1 MKKTPMT
8 KNSPYK
14 LSKNVLKGKTILIT
28 GAGDGIGRS
37 AAISYASQ
45 GATVILLG
53 KTKAKLEKVYD
64 EIEQHGYPAPSISLM
79 DLLLADANDYP
90 ELIDN
95 LIKEFNQLDGLLLN
109 AAILGDRS
117 PIEQYDVQ
125 KWVETIHINLT
136 SQFILVK
143 TLLPAL
149 KKSDNASVVFTSSGV
164 GKTGKA
170 FWGAY
175 SVSKFGVEGLCQI
188 LAEEFD
194 NDSTI
199 RFNCINPGAIR
210 TKMRKSAYPLEN
222 PEDLLA
228 PEEVMEK
235 YLWLMSEASKN
246 ISGKSFDCQQ

>member
-1 MKKTPMT
+1 MSSGLN
-8 KNSPYK
+8 KNC
-14 LSKNVLKGKTILIT
+14 LTDKTILIT
-28 GAGDGIGRS
+28 GAGSGIGKA
-37 AAISYASQ
+37 AAITYASH

-53 KTKAKLEKVYD
+53 KISSKLEKVYD
-64 EIEQHGYPAPSISLM
+64 EIEKLDCPAPSISLM
-79 DLLLADANDYP
+79 DLLIADANDYQ

-194 NDSTI
+194 NDSSV
-199 RFNCINPGAIR
+199 RFNCINPGAVR
-210 TKMRKSAYPLEN
+210 TKMRKEAYPLEN
-222 PEDLLA
+222 PDDL
-228 PEEVMEK
+228 PTPDMIMEK
-235 YLWLMSEASKN
+235 YLWLMSDASKN

>member
-1 MKKTPMT
+1 MVSGLN
-8 KNSPYK
+8 KNSLANK
-14 LSKNVLKGKTILIT
+14 TVLVT
-28 GAGDGIGRS
+28 GAGSGIGKT
-37 AAISYASQ
+37 AAVTYASH

-53 KTKAKLEKVYD
+53 KTSSKLEKVYD
-64 EIEQHGYPAPSISLM
+64 EIEKLDCPAPSISLM
-79 DLLLADANDYP
+79 DLLIADANDYQ

-95 LIKEFNQLDGLLLN
+95 LLTEFNQLDGLLLN
-109 AAILGDRS
+109 AGVLGDRS

-149 KKSDNASVVFTSSGV
+149 KKSDNASVIFTSSGV

-194 NDSTI
+194 NDGSI
-199 RFNCINPGAIR
+199 RFNCINPGAVR
-210 TKMRKSAYPLEN
+210 TKMRKEAYPLEN
-222 PEDLLA
+222 PEDLPA

>member
-79 DLLLADANDYP
+79 DLLLADANDYQ

-95 LIKEFNQLDGLLLN
+95 LIKEFNKLDGLLLN

-117 PIEQYDVQ
+117 PIEQG
-125 KWVETIHINLT
+125 
-136 SQFILVK
+136 K

-149 KKSDNASVVFTSSGV
+149 KKSGNASVIFTSSGV
-164 GKTGKA
+164 GKIGKA

-194 NDSTI
+194 NDSSI
-199 RFNCINPGAIR
+199 RFNCINPGAVR
-210 TKMRKSAYPLEN
+210 TKMRKEAYPLEN
-222 PEDLLA
+222 PEDLPA

-246 ISGKSFDCQQ
+246 ISGKSFDCQ

>member
-1 MKKTPMT
+1 MSSGLN
-8 KNSPYK
+8 KNC
-14 LSKNVLKGKTILIT
+14 LTDKTILIT
-28 GAGDGIGRS
+28 GAGSGIGKA
-37 AAISYASQ
+37 AAITYASH

-53 KTKAKLEKVYD
+53 KTSSKLEKVYD
-64 EIEQHGYPAPSISLM
+64 EIEKLDCPAPSISLM
-79 DLLLADANDYP
+79 DLLIADASDYQ

-95 LIKEFNQLDGLLLN
+95 LLAEFNQLDGLLLN

-149 KKSDNASVVFTSSGV
+149 KKSGNASVVFTSSGV
-164 GKTGKA
+164 GKIGKA

-175 SVSKFGVEGLCQI
+175 SVSKFGLEGLCQI

-194 NDSTI
+194 NDSSI
-199 RFNCINPGAIR
+199 RFNCINPGAVR
-210 TKMRKSAYPLEN
+210 TKMRKAAYPLEN
-222 PEDLLA
+222 PDNLPA

>member
-1 MKKTPMT
+1 MLLL
-8 KNSPYK
+8 KNK
-14 LSKNVLKGKTILIT
+14 VILVT

-64 EIEQHGYPAPSISLM
+64 EIEKHSYPTPSISLM
-79 DLLLADANDYP
+79 NLLIADAKDYQ

-95 LIKEFNQLDGLLLN
+95 LLAEFSQLDGLLLN

-117 PIEQYDVQ
+117 PIEQYDIK
-125 KWVETIHINLT
+125 KWIETIHINLT
-136 SQFILVK
+136 SQFILAK

-149 KKSDNASVVFTSSGV
+149 KKSVNASVVFTSSGV

-194 NDSTI
+194 NDNSI
-199 RFNCINPGAIR
+199 RFNCINPGAVR
-210 TKMRKSAYPLEN
+210 TKMRKEAYPLEN
-222 PEDLLA
+222 PENLA
-228 PEEVMEK
+228 SPDEVMEK
-235 YLWLMSEASKN
+235 YLWLMSEGSKN
-246 ISGKSFDCQQ
+246 ISGKSFDCQ

>member
-1 MKKTPMT
+1 MVSEKN
-8 KNSPYK
+8 KNS
-14 LSKNVLKGKTILIT
+14 LSNKTILVT
-28 GAGDGIGRS
+28 GAGSGIGKT
-37 AAISYASQ
+37 AAVTYASH

-53 KTKAKLEKVYD
+53 KTSSKLEKVYD
-64 EIEQHGYPAPSISLM
+64 EIEKLDCPSPSISLM
-79 DLLLADANDYP
+79 DLLIADANDYQ

-95 LIKEFNQLDGLLLN
+95 LLTELNKLDGLLLN

-149 KKSDNASVVFTSSGV
+149 KKSDNASVIFTSSGV

-199 RFNCINPGAIR
+199 RFNFINPGAVR
-210 TKMRKSAYPLEN
+210 TKMRKEAYPLEN
-222 PEDLLA
+222 PEDLPA